1 MFPLRQTI
9 RVLLK
14 APGFTITAIL
24 ILGLGIGANTAIF
37 SLINSVVLKPLPFE
51 KADRLVLVSL
61 PYQNAPQTDFDYPDY
76 LDVASSQTSFDSI
89 GVCRTDS
96 LDLTGSGETQRLS
109 VGFISSSL
117 FRVTGRGAILGRTF
131 TSKEDISHGPMLV
144 VLSERFWRS
153 HFNADPAII
162 GKQLTLSEQSFQIIG
177 VAPAQMDIWKSTPT
191 DVYLPV
197 NSIALFD
204 YPLLQRG
211 VHFVDCYARL
221 KNGVGISQAQAEMET
236 IHDQLVDRYPDTNK
250 GYGVRVT
257 SLLESV
263 VGGYSET
270 VWLLGAS
277 VGFLL
282 LIAASN
288 VANLLFARGLERRR
302 EVAVRAALGASRLR
316 LGSQLLFETA
326 LLTLAGG
333 IVGLASAFWAV
344 GLIKRL
350 SPADINRFQEVGVDF
365 TALLFVV
372 AVIVLV
378 AFTSGIVPAWSLS
391 KAKLGSVL
399 KEEGGRTGTS
409 GLQKYR
415 VQTILVGGQVALAC
429 ILLIGAGLL
438 VRSFEAAQNVWLG
451 FNPHHVL
458 TAELMLTGSTYESD
472 ATKTRTFYDSVLEKI
487 RKLPGVSEAAM
498 NDTVPLDHDSFVL
511 AQFTIDGQPDPG
523 PGRHPVLNRQMI
535 SPNYFRTLE
544 IPLLKGRDFN
554 EQDKADRQ
562 PVVIVDDGLADHF
575 FPGQDPIGQAIN
587 FEYSRGVRRCTIVGV
602 VSHVRDRSPGYQ
614 ENRFQ
619 AYFPYSQWNYDTEIL
634 LVRCEGDPH
643 AQITSIRNVVQAVDP
658 DVPVP
663 NIKLFDDLI
672 SQNLVTR
679 KLGTLIVSLFAGA
692 ALFLSVIGLYGALSY
707 STSQRRREIGV
718 RIALG
723 AESLRILHMVA
734 EQGFKLIVIG
744 LIAGIVPALVC
755 AHLIESVLYG
765 VTPIDPI
772 SMLTAIVVLFLAG
785 CLACVLP
792 ALRAVRTDP
801 VKVLRE

>member
-1 MFPLRQTI
+1 
-9 RVLLK
+9 
-14 APGFTITAIL
+14 
-24 ILGLGIGANTAIF
+24 
-37 SLINSVVLKPLPFE
+37 
-51 KADRLVLVSL
+51 
-61 PYQNAPQTDFDYPDY
+61 
-76 LDVASSQTSFDSI
+76 
-89 GVCRTDS
+89 
-96 LDLTGSGETQRLS
+96 
-109 VGFISSSL
+109 
-117 FRVTGRGAILGRTF
+117 
-131 TSKEDISHGPMLV
+131 
-144 VLSERFWRS
+144 
-153 HFNADPAII
+153 
-162 GKQLTLSEQSFQIIG
+162 
-177 VAPAQMDIWKSTPT
+177 
-191 DVYLPV
+191 
-197 NSIALFD
+197 
-204 YPLLQRG
+204 
-211 VHFVDCYARL
+211 
-221 KNGVGISQAQAEMET
+221 
-236 IHDQLVDRYPDTNK
+236 
-250 GYGVRVT
+250 
-257 SLLESV
+257 
-263 VGGYSET
+263 
-270 VWLLGAS
+270 VW
-277 VGFLL
+277 
-282 LIAASN
+282 
-288 VANLLFARGLERRR
+288 
-302 EVAVRAALGASRLR
+302 SRH
-316 LGSQLLFETA
+316 LGSFL
-326 LLTLAGG
+326 
-333 IVGLASAFWAV
+333 
-344 GLIKRL
+344 
-350 SPADINRFQEVGVDF
+350 
-365 TALLFVV
+365 
-372 AVIVLV
+372 
-378 AFTSGIVPAWSLS
+378 
-391 KAKLGSVL
+391 
-399 KEEGGRTGTS
+399 
-409 GLQKYR
+409 
-415 VQTILVGGQVALAC
+415 
-429 ILLIGAGLL
+429 
-438 VRSFEAAQNVWLG
+438 
-451 FNPHHVL
+451 
-458 TAELMLTGSTYESD
+458 
-472 ATKTRTFYDSVLEKI
+472 
-487 RKLPGVSEAAM
+487 